1 VDASASTDLE
11 NQGELEYAMD
21 RDGDGLVDTPWST
34 TPVLEFSQDTGDW
47 FAFLVVRDP
56 GGLEGRTPVQML
68 VEPDLRDLQIT
79 PSVSV
84 MRWENGNGIDGNV
97 LVEWDL
103 ELVVGSGPRFDAV
116 EPVRCWVLDAGTGD
130 TLLVGT
136 PGFVESDPPG
146 IGAWV
151 RTNSAL
157 HVSGVLSAHPVPL
170 PEWPCLA
177 PVRFGMELR
186 GGQCGQVLHL
196 EWGSLLVV
204 CDA

>member
-1 VDASASTDLE
+1 
-11 NQGELEYAMD
+11 
-21 RDGDGLVDTPWST
+21 
-34 TPVLEFSQDTGDW
+34 
-47 FAFLVVRDP
+47 
-56 GGLEGRTPVQML
+56 VQML

-136 PGFVESDPPG
+136 PGFVESDPQG
-146 IGAWV
+146 SGAWV